1 MSQLVFVCYAR
12 ADQAFALPLAEQ
24 LKARGVGVWIDQAE
38 NQVADD
44 WDRDIDRALRECSHL
59 LIVLSPASVDSREV
73 RGELRTALD
82 LGKPVLPVL
91 YQPCEIPRQLR
102 VVQFVDFTKRSPSD
116 ELPLGQL
123 LRALQPGAHRPANP
137 LGPPGPMPASPVP
150 APVPTAPRRRVPALT
165 ARTKAVAAAV
175 LAVVVAGALWF
186 SLDMA
191 LEARR
196 RLNDAALSPDG
207 TYMAT
212 VTGQGLGVRGAV
224 RVWEVG
230 SGRQAAFMPIEGP
243 VWVCAWS
250 PDGKK
255 LAVGD
260 HAGTVR
266 VYDSGTWR
274 QSGTLTG
281 SRDMIRF
288 VAWSPD
294 AAAIATGDSNGSLS
308 VWDVATSRLRFTK
321 PVQGG
326 RIDAVAWAHDGTVL
340 ASGSADDTIALV
352 NAASGAVIKRLQG
365 HVSDVASLAFSPDD
379 ERLASSSLEEP
390 YLIVWDKAGNRRDVA
405 GHQRQVERVAW
416 SADGRFLASTA
427 TDNVVHI
434 WEAKGLESVRRV
446 NLRGQFNSGT
456 SLAWSADGTRLA
468 VGDESGVQIINPD
481 TDTPVG
487 TLEEGASGAY
497 DTVEIAGWSANGT
510 RLGTFSKY
518 ARTSSVWD
526 VESATRLQTFSVGLW
541 RSLVQ

>member
-1 MSQLVFVCYAR
+1 MLVFICYAR

-24 LKARGVGVWIDQAE
+24 LKARGVGVWIDQLE
-38 NQVADD
+38 NQVSDD

-59 LIVLSPASVDSREV
+59 LIVLSPASVESREV

-102 VVQFVDFTKRSPSD
+102 VVQFVDFTKHSPGD

-137 LGPPGPMPASPVP
+137 LGPPGPMPETAAP
-150 APVPTAPRRRVPALT
+150 APVSPALRRRLPALT
-165 ARTKAVAAAV
+165 ARTKAVLAAA
-175 LAVVVAGALWF
+175 LAVVVASALWF
-186 SLDMA
+186 GLDMA

-207 TYMAT
+207 AYMAT
-212 VTGQGLGVRGAV
+212 ATGQGLGVRGAV
-224 RVWEVG
+224 RVWDVG
-230 SGRQAAFMPIEGP
+230 SGREAAFMPIEGP

-255 LAVGD
+255 LAAGD
-260 HAGTVR
+260 HTGTVR

-274 QSGTLTG
+274 ESGMLTG

-288 VAWSPD
+288 IAWSPD
-294 AAAIATGDSNGSLS
+294 GAAIATGDSNGSLW
-308 VWDVATSRLRFTK
+308 VWNVATGKLRFTT
-321 PVQGG
+321 PAQGG
-326 RIDAVAWAHDGTVL
+326 RIDAVAWAHDGSVL
-340 ASGSADDTIALV
+340 ASGSADDTVALV
-352 NAASGAVIKRLQG
+352 NASSGAVIKRLQG
-365 HVSDVASLAFSPDD
+365 HVSDVASVAFSPDD
-379 ERLASSSLEEP
+379 ELLASSSLEAP

-416 SADGRFLASTA
+416 SADGRFLASAA
-427 TDNVVHI
+427 TDSVVHI
-434 WEAKGLESVRRV
+434 WDAKSLEEVRRV
-446 NLRGQFNSGT
+446 NLRGSFNSGT
-456 SLAWSADGTRLA
+456 SLMWSRAGTRLA
-468 VGDESGVQIINPD
+468 VGDESGIQILNPD

-497 DTVEIAGWSANGT
+497 DTVEIAGWSTDGT
-510 RLGTFSKY
+510 RLATFNTS

-526 VESATRLQTFSVGLW
+526 VARAIRLQTFRVGLW
-541 RSLVQ
+541 RSLTQ